1 MTANS
6 MGEWLDTIDAAKKT
20 QIIAFSV
27 LYLEQ
32 IDLSLSAKVELNFIG
47 DYMRVEFA

>member
-6 MGEWLDTIDAAKKT
+6 VGEWFKTIDTEKT
-20 QIIAFSV
+20 QIAVFSG

-32 IDLSLSAKVELNFIG
+32 IDLSLSAKV
-47 DYMRVEFA
+47 RVKFYRGLYES